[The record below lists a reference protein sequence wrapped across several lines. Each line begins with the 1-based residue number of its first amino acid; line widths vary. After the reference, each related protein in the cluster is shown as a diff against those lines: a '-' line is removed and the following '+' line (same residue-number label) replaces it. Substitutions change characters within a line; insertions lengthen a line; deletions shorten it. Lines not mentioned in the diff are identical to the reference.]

1 MIDILLQKGP
11 KRGLSIKHGPTNKIS
26 RKFSAS
32 AYSRVLPNGETC
44 GREWLVYSKELD
56 KIFCFCC
63 KLLRK
68 GLVRGSLANEG
79 FNDWIHLSSRLQQHE
94 TSREHVTNMS
104 TWYDL
109 RMTLQNNQTIGK
121 VAQRELEKEREHWRK
136 VLYMILLIVQF
147 LGEHNIAFCGT
158 NCKLYQDSNANL
170 LGLVQ
175 MLAKF
180 DPVMKE
186 QVD

>member
-1 MIDILLQKGP
+1 MVDILLQKGP
-11 KRGLSIKHGPTNKIS
+11 KRDKSIRHGPRDKIS
-26 RKFSAS
+26 RRFSAT

-44 GREWLVYSKELD
+44 DREWLVYSKDLD

-79 FNDWIHLSSRLQQHE
+79 FSDWIHLSGRLQQHE

-109 RMTLQNNQTIGK
+109 RTRLKNNQTIDK
-121 VAQRELEKEREHWRK
+121 VAQ
-136 VLYMILLIVQF
+136 
-147 LGEHNIAFCGT
+147 
-158 NCKLYQDSNANL
+158 
-170 LGLVQ
+170 
-175 MLAKF
+175 
-180 DPVMKE
+180 
-186 QVD
+186 